1 MLFINY
7 KFCLLFF
14 FLNLAYFQSLSREL
28 SDTIF
33 HNVQKGETLF
43 SISKK
48 YNLFIGDLKKWNN
61 LKNNDL
67 FVNQKII
74 VLSQSANIKSEM
86 IEKTYEEKFPGIL
99 KEEGFASS
107 IEETM
112 ESTKYLA
119 LHKSA
124 KVGTILF
131 VRNQMNDLKV
141 MVRVIGKLPDTGSNQ
156 KIVIRLSKIAFSKL
170 DPIDPIIP
178 VELSYLEN

>member
-1 MLFINY
+1 
-7 KFCLLFF
+7 
-14 FLNLAYFQSLSREL
+14 
-28 SDTIF
+28 
-33 HNVQKGETLF
+33 
-43 SISKK
+43 
-48 YNLFIGDLKKWNN
+48 
-61 LKNNDL
+61 
-67 FVNQKII
+67 
-74 VLSQSANIKSEM
+74 M

-107 IEETM
+107 IEEPM

-156 KIVIRLSKIAFSKL
+156 KKGGTFAFFFGKNRQGVATNMACRVS
-170 DPIDPIIP
+170 
-178 VELSYLEN
+178 ENRPPES

>member
-1 MLFINY
+1 MFFINY
-7 KFCLLFF
+7 KFCLLILFF
-14 FLNLAYFQSLSREL
+14 NLAYFETISNEL
-28 SDTIF
+28 NDTIV
-33 HNVQKGETLF
+33 HNVGKGETLF

-48 YNLFIGDLKKWNN
+48 YNLSIDDLKNWNN
-61 LKNNDL
+61 FENNNL
-67 FVNQKII
+67 SVNQKII
-74 VLSQSANIKSEM
+74 VITQSANIKSERT
-86 IEKTYEEKFPGIL
+86 EKTYEEKFPGIL

-107 IEETM
+107 IEESM

-119 LHKSA
+119 LHKTA
-124 KVGTILF
+124 TVGTILF
-131 VRNQMNDLKV
+131 VKNQMNDLKV

>member
-48 YNLFIGDLKKWNN
+48 YNLSIGDLKKWNN

-86 IEKTYEEKFPGIL
+86 IEKTYEEKFPGI
-99 KEEGFASS
+99 
-107 IEETM
+107 
-112 ESTKYLA
+112 
-119 LHKSA
+119 
-124 KVGTILF
+124 
-131 VRNQMNDLKV
+131 
-141 MVRVIGKLPDTGSNQ
+141 
-156 KIVIRLSKIAFSKL
+156 
-170 DPIDPIIP
+170 
-178 VELSYLEN
+178 

>member
-14 FLNLAYFQSLSREL
+14 FLNLTYFQSSSSEL

-33 HNVQKGETLF
+33 HNVEKGETLF

-48 YNLFIGDLKKWNN
+48 YNLSIGDLKKWNN

-67 FVNQKII
+67 SVNQKII
-74 VLSQSANIKSEM
+74 VFSQSAKIKSEM

-107 IEETM
+107 IEEPM

-124 KVGTILF
+124 KVGTILL
-131 VRNQMNDLKV
+131 VRNQMNDLNV

>member
-1 MLFINY
+1 MFFINY
-7 KFCLLFF
+7 KFCLLILFF
-14 FLNLAYFQSLSREL
+14 NLAYFETFSSEL
-28 SDTIF
+28 NDTIV
-33 HNVQKGETLF
+33 HNVGKGETLF

-48 YNLFIGDLKKWNN
+48 YNLSIDDLKNWNN
-61 LKNNDL
+61 LRNNNL
-67 FVNQKII
+67 SVNQKII
-74 VLSQSANIKSEM
+74 VITQSANIKSERT
-86 IEKTYEEKFPGIL
+86 EKTYEEKFPGIL

-107 IEETM
+107 IEEPM

>member
-14 FLNLAYFQSLSREL
+14 FLNLTYFQSFSREL

-48 YNLFIGDLKKWNN
+48 YNLSIGDLKKWNN

-67 FVNQKII
+67 SVNQKII
-74 VLSQSANIKSEM
+74 VFSQSANIKSEM

-107 IEETM
+107 IEEPM

>member
-1 MLFINY
+1 MFFINY
-7 KFCLLFF
+7 KFCLLIFF
-14 FLNLAYFQSLSREL
+14 FNLTYFESISSELN
-28 SDTIF
+28 DTIF
-33 HNVQKGETLF
+33 HNVEKGETLF

-48 YNLFIGDLKKWNN
+48 YNLSI
-61 LKNNDL
+61 
-67 FVNQKII
+67 NQKII
-74 VLSQSANIKSEM
+74 IINQSTIIKPERT
-86 IEKTYEEKFPGIL
+86 EKTYDEKFPGIL

-107 IEETM
+107 IEESM

-119 LHKSA
+119 LHKTA
-124 KVGTILF
+124 TVGTILF
-131 VRNQMNDLKV
+131 VKNQMNDLKV

>member
-1 MLFINY
+1 M
-7 KFCLLFF
+7 
-14 FLNLAYFQSLSREL
+14 
-28 SDTIF
+28 
-33 HNVQKGETLF
+33 
-43 SISKK
+43 
-48 YNLFIGDLKKWNN
+48 
-61 LKNNDL
+61 
-67 FVNQKII
+67 
-74 VLSQSANIKSEM
+74 
-86 IEKTYEEKFPGIL
+86 
-99 KEEGFASS
+99 KEECFASS
-107 IEETM
+107 IEEPM
-112 ESTKYLA
+112 GSTKYLA